1 MEGWRSQQS
10 NAATSLFNML
20 TNRTPE
26 EFTIEDITGT
36 EQDNSRTIT
45 MRATINKNTGKAPS
59 IYRFMIMMVKE
70 GGEWYVNP
78 NSLATNDQVAATE
91 ENVVNNKNEVG
102 DITPAPRTTVT
113 PAPPA
118 STLLYYN
125 TGGNSYHMDPQCS
138 SVHADYL
145 PFDNSFAYADLKQY
159 LYSPYNLS
167 PCLRCGAPT
176 NVLPSGE

>member
-1 MEGWRSQQS
+1 
-10 NAATSLFNML
+10 
-20 TNRTPE
+20 
-26 EFTIEDITGT
+26 
-36 EQDNSRTIT
+36 
-45 MRATINKNTGKAPS
+45 
-59 IYRFMIMMVKE
+59 MIMMVKE

-78 NSLATNDQVAATE
+78 NSLATNDHVAAVE
-91 ENVVNNKNEVG
+91 ENIVNNKNEVG

-125 TGGNSYHMDPQCS
+125 NGGNSYHMDPQCS
-138 SVHADYL
+138 SVHSDYL